1 MSSDYM
7 KTIFDDSDYDM
18 DGCDIDLFVDLLG
31 EWFSPEE
38 LGIGPRLKEL
48 DWTEEFKR
56 DMITGNGF
64 IIKQKATDKFK
75 NILPEGIHSPKFGTT
90 WSDENAFQERY
101 RCECGE
107 LIGKLYEGEVCPKC
121 HTKVKFNDV
130 NLDIFGWMCLL
141 HDYYIIQPAMYK
153 KIYAFIGKKNLPNIL
168 DFKYVMNK
176 DGYFEKPVEQDKQHP
191 FYGIGMYEFRKRFDE
206 IMLWYYN
213 KKKQKKD
220 LYENNVKILRKEVVE
235 DYFDLNRDYKKIKEY
250 LSKIDDNMK
259 KSVEY
264 GKGIRILNQDLWET
278 IISFIISAN
287 NNIPRIKGI
296 IERLSKNYGEEIEYN
311 GEKYYTFPT
320 AEELKDVSVEKYRE
334 LGLGFRDIRLYETTK
349 MILNG
354 EVDLDNLRNNLN
366 TMEVRNK
373 LLTLSGVGPK
383 VADCI
388 LLFSDLKRFEVFP
401 IDVWVRRVMNDLY
414 IKNEDETKV
423 NKKQIEKIAKEKF
436 GNLAGL
442 AQQYL
447 FYWRREA

>member
-1 MSSDYM
+1 M
-7 KTIFDDSDYDM
+7 KEQIYEIENVDSFELKDIFDCGQCFRWNEQE
-18 DGCDIDLFVDLLG
+18 DGSYTGV
-31 EWFSPEE
+31 
-38 LGIGPRLKEL
+38 
-48 DWTEEFKR
+48 FK
-56 DMITGNGF
+56 GNV
-64 IIKQKATDKFK
+64 
-75 NILPEGIHSPKFGTT
+75 L
-90 WSDENAFQERY
+90 
-101 RCECGE
+101 
-107 LIGKLYEGEVCPKC
+107 
-121 HTKVKFNDV
+121 
-130 NLDIFGWMCLL
+130 
-141 HDYYIIQPAMYK
+141 
-153 KIYAFIGKKNLPNIL
+153 
-168 DFKYVMNK
+168 
-176 DGYFEKPVEQDKQHP
+176 
-191 FYGIGMYEFRKRFDE
+191 
-206 IMLWYYN
+206 
-213 KKKQKKD
+213 
-220 LYENNVKILRKEVVE
+220 NVKKEGNKVTFKGICKGEIKEVVE
-235 DYFDLNRDYKKIKEY
+235 DYFDLKRDYEKIKKH

-259 KSVEY
+259 KSIEY

-296 IERLSKNYGEEIEYN
+296 IERLSKNYGEEIDYN

-320 AEELKDVSVEKYRE
+320 VEELKDVSVEKYRE

-354 EVDLDNLRNNLN
+354 EVDLDELRNNPN
-366 TMEVRNK
+366 TMEVRDK

-436 GNLAGL
+436 GDLAGL